1 VHFEPS
7 MIEVVEQVT
16 AKVTAGDLVMTLGA
30 GDVSSLAPVIA
41 KSLEGK

>member
-1 VHFEPS
+1 

-16 AKVTAGDLVMTLGA
+16 ASAVSGDLVMTMGA

-41 KSLEGK
+41 KTLEGK